1 MEFVKEWC
9 TCVCASLIVAVI
21 FSLFTPKGSMKGFYK
36 ILISFFVFISFI
48 YPLKN
53 ADFSGFDIDK
63 SIISESENNA
73 SPYAEMINTEVK
85 NTLKNK
91 GISGVS
97 VSSDVGVDYAAG
109 EVDIK
114 SVTVFVSDGYDKNN
128 VRKIIFDSLGINA
141 EVKGIGE

>member
-1 MEFVKEWC
+1 
-9 TCVCASLIVAVI
+9 
-21 FSLFTPKGSMKGFYK
+21 MKGFYK

-53 ADFSGFDIDK
+53 ADFSGFDLDK

-85 NTLKNK
+85 NTLKSK

-109 EVDIK
+109 EIDIK
-114 SVTVFVSDGYDKNN
+114 SVTVFVSDGYDKEN
-128 VRKIIFDSLGINA
+128 VKKIIFDSLGINA